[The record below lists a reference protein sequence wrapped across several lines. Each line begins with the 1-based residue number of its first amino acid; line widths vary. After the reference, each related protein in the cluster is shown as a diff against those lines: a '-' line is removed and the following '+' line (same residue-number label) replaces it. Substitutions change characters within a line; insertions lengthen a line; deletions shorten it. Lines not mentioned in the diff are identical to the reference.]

1 MVKGSTLTLGAAG
14 VLVLLAT
21 DRRRPVKAGSRSRR
35 EEAEDARSEAELAAL
50 SFRDATRRLP
60 PLPLALLDSGSDAY
74 VFDTTNPDVVV
85 RVASRGDEGAVA
97 RQELLSDEDFSGGV
111 VKILFA
117 AATEDSIVTW
127 KERLNPN
134 VAGFILKRYAQE
146 PAKAEDLQAAL
157 LGLAGLGYQ
166 RLRERVKV
174 LSSFPETAGLAR
186 ALLAGMPA
194 GDLDLN
200 HNLGVTKD
208 GRIVA
213 YDL

>member
-1 MVKGSTLTLGAAG
+1 MVNGSTLALGAAG
-14 VLVLLAT
+14 GLALLAT
-21 DRRRPVKAGSRSRR
+21 VRRGPVKAGSRSRL
-35 EEAEDARSEAELAAL
+35 EEVEDARSEAELAAL

-85 RVASRGDEGAVA
+85 RVASRGNEDAVA

-134 VAGFILKRYAQE
+134 VAGFIVKRYAQE
-146 PAKAEDLQAAL
+146 PAKAEDLQVAL